1 MIVVSAIQSSGKE
14 NVVKENNKSSIFLSY
29 IFLSAGRNDDHG
41 RCAIPFFSSM
51 PISKSIAARL
61 ARERAGRGKTAQS
74 SSRWLELLGLLLG
87 SLVVLGGVIR
97 VYQVKQTAIAN
108 AEQRLANRELLNLN
122 RVTKPDDLVPFLG
135 DFSTEPER
143 KFVAGKIFDYLTG
156 SDAGA
161 DHRRELSNVGRLST
175 IRVTEEEI
183 SRDPGLV
190 SFARRLKD
198 LKENPILRAR
208 QLAPIPLEKLEQW
221 LGMTESKPVTLS
233 LLTPDQLREDLK
245 PSFIV
250 RRPEEF
256 RSLFWR
262 WIIIYFSAFYAIHL
276 FWRLCGFKG
285 DGLILPAVHL
295 LTGVGLM
302 LMVSVQD
309 PLRDMT
315 IFVRFA
321 SGVLPG
327 GVALCLIACFDILP
341 ALKSAIRKVLFGSRG
356 APEFGGKAE
365 EKAYLVAYLREM
377 GYLPPLVLSFLLSI
391 LLISPLG
398 SGPGASAAKVN
409 LFGIQPIEIIK
420 PLLVVF
426 FAAYFT
432 KHWVMIRETRQL
444 NFAGLRVLSRIRIA
458 RAYYIMPVLLA
469 VLVALVFF
477 FLQRDLGP
485 ALVIAGLFLA
495 LYFVARG
502 QMVLSVVG
510 LLAILAGFTGG
521 YLLKTPTTVYDRVQM
536 YLAPWANAAQGGEQI
551 AHAMWGLSAG
561 GFGGTGI
568 GLGRSGLIPEA
579 RTDLILAA
587 IGEEL
592 GFAGLFLVFV
602 AYAWLIYRGFRAA
615 LRASETYTFFLALGL
630 TLLLALQLLLI
641 AGGVM
646 GLAPLS
652 GVVSPFLSLGRSSM
666 IANMAIVGLI
676 LAISARHGEPRGEPK
691 GEPKG
696 NADFRRPV
704 KWIGAL
710 IGVLMICI
718 LAKAAQVQIYR
729 AEEVLIAPALA
740 PRSDGLLDF
749 TYNPRILELRRLIP
763 RGSIYDRS
771 GLPLAS
777 SRWEE
782 ITQFRAR
789 YARLEAKIPQ
799 QPSASGRQRY
809 YPFEEVT
816 YHLLG
821 DFRTERN
828 WGATNTS
835 FVERDSNTY
844 LQGFDDHAEEVKVI
858 DPRNGKTYRRLKR
871 DYRELIPLWRHRKDL
886 EHPEAKSLLTR
897 SHDIRLSL
905 DMNLQKSLADK
916 LARRIAEAGSER
928 GAAVVIDAATGEL
941 IASVSYPWPV
951 SNVRLSAD
959 DDPETA
965 EEALID
971 RARYALRPP
980 GSTFKLVTAIAAL
993 RKDPALSRKTFQC
1006 RFVPER
1012 NCIGARVTGA
1022 GRPVCDDESDVISHP
1037 NGHGQVTM
1045 AEGIPASCNAYFAQ
1059 LGVDAV
1065 KAEALQ
1071 QTADLFG
1078 VKTSRAGT
1086 PEALRP
1092 YLSQAAYGQGEVVVS
1107 PFRLA
1112 LVSATIANN
1121 GVIPS
1126 SRWMLTRDEKRDP
1139 KQILNRALA
1148 AQLAGYM
1155 RSVVTSGTGTRL
1167 NGAPVAVA
1175 GKTGTAQNNDPRAH
1189 SWFTGFAPYGET
1201 SGRRIAFAALIEN
1214 GGYGG
1219 RAAAS
1224 AVLDLV
1230 AEAHRLEL
1238 IH

>member
-1 MIVVSAIQSSGKE
+1 M
-14 NVVKENNKSSIFLSY
+14 
-29 IFLSAGRNDDHG
+29 
-41 RCAIPFFSSM
+41 PFNQDV
-51 PISKSIAARL
+51 AARL
-61 ARERAGRGKTAQS
+61 ARKRAYRDSDIGFNP
-74 SSRWLELLGLLLG
+74 RWLEAFGLILA
-87 SLVVLGGVIR
+87 SIIVLVGLTR
-97 VYQVKQTAIAN
+97 VYQAKKTMLATN
-108 AEQRLANRELLNLN
+108 EQRLANQELLDLN
-122 RVTKPDDLVPFLG
+122 RATQPSELYPFLRG
-135 DFSTEPER
+135 LRDIQDENER
-143 KFVAGKIFDYLTG
+143 KFIARKIYDYL
-156 SDAGA
+156 SGA
-161 DHRRELSNVGRLST
+161 DSGLAHRRELANVGRLST

-183 SRDPGLV
+183 SRDPELV
-190 SFARRLKD
+190 SFAKRLKD

-208 QLAPIPLEKLEQW
+208 RLAPTPLEKLEQW
-221 LGMTESKPVTLS
+221 LGMSENKPLTLS

-262 WIIIYFSAFYAIHL
+262 WVIIYFITFYAIHL

-285 DGLILPAVHL
+285 DGLILPVVHL
-295 LTGVGLM
+295 LTGLGLT

-315 IFVRFA
+315 IFTRFA
-321 SGVLPG
+321 SGVLFG

-341 ALKSAIRKVLFGSRG
+341 ALKSAIRKVLLGSRG
-356 APEFGGKAE
+356 TPGFDGKAE
-365 EKAYLVAYLREM
+365 EKAYLLQYLREM

-398 SGPGASAAKVN
+398 SGPGASTARVN

-420 PLLVVF
+420 PLLVIF
-426 FAAYFT
+426 FAAYFNR
-432 KHWVMIRETRQL
+432 HWVMMRETRQL
-444 NFAGLRVLSRIRIA
+444 NFAGLRVLSRIRTP

-469 VLVALVFF
+469 VLAALVFF

-485 ALVIAGLFLA
+485 ALVIASLFLA

-502 QMVLSVVG
+502 HAVLSVAG
-510 LLAILAGFTGG
+510 LLAILSGFAGG
-521 YLLKTPTTVYDRVQM
+521 YLLKIPTTVYDRVQM
-536 YLAPWANAAQGGEQI
+536 YLAPWANTAQGGEQI

-568 GLGRSGLIPEA
+568 GEGRPGLIPEA

-592 GFAGLFLVFV
+592 GFAGLFLVFL

-615 LRASETYTFFLALGL
+615 LRASETYAFFLALGL

-646 GLAPLS
+646 GLLPLS

-666 IANMAIVGLI
+666 IANMAIAGLI
-676 LAISARHGEPRGEPK
+676 LAISARHVEPK

-718 LAKAAQVQIYR
+718 LAQAARVQIFR
-729 AEEVLIAPALA
+729 AEEILIAPALA

-763 RGSIYDRS
+763 RGSIYDSS

-782 ITQFRAR
+782 LTQFRAR
-789 YARLEAKIPQ
+789 YARLEAKIPP
-799 QPSASGRQRY
+799 QPSPSGRQRY
-809 YPFEEVT
+809 YPFEGLT

-835 FVERDSNTY
+835 FVERDANTY
-844 LQGFDDHAEEVKVI
+844 LQGFDDHAEEAPVI

-916 LARRIAEAGSER
+916 LTQRIAEARSER

-941 IASVSYPWPV
+941 LASVSYPWPV

-993 RKDPALSRKTFQC
+993 RKDPALSRRTFQC
-1006 RFVPER
+1006 RFVRER
-1012 NCIGARVTGA
+1012 NCIGAEVAGA
-1022 GRPVCDDESDVISHP
+1022 GRPVCDDESDVKSHP
-1037 NGHGQVTM
+1037 DGHGQVTM

-1059 LGVDAV
+1059 LGVEAV

-1078 VKTSRAGT
+1078 IKTSRAGT
-1086 PEALRP
+1086 PEALRA

-1230 AEAHRLEL
+1230 VEAHRLEL